1 MGPLWSP
8 GAETPFLEFAKA
20 GGWKTKLQIGG
31 LFGEMCAGVRV
42 MTISEVVGSYVV
54 IPSRHVT

>member
-1 MGPLWSP
+1 MKFSNLGIIKIKMP
-8 GAETPFLEFAKA
+8 AMRAT
-20 GGWKTKLQIGG
+20 T
-31 LFGEMCAGVRV
+31 GEMCAGVRV

>member
-1 MGPLWSP
+1 
-8 GAETPFLEFAKA
+8 
-20 GGWKTKLQIGG
+20 
-31 LFGEMCAGVRV
+31 MCAGVRV